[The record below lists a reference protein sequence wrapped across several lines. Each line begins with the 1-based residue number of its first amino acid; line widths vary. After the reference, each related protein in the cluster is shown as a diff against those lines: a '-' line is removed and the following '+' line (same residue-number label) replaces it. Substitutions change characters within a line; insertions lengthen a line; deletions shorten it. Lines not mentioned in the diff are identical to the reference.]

1 MSDARP
7 VGIFTPHEGAHYLHR
22 QTSAKVPRRF
32 VFFDTE
38 AYGAPHRR
46 RRAPAVAL
54 GRDGHGNLERCP
66 KDLDQSQ
73 AGSSHHP

>member
-1 MSDARP
+1 MTTARP
-7 VGIFTPHEGAHYLHR
+7 VNIFTPHEGAHYLHR

-38 AYGAPHRR
+38 AYRDHHAGGEHQRWR
-46 RRAPAVAL
+46 L
-54 GRDGHGNLERCP
+54 GVTATVTGTMP

-73 AGSSHHP
+73 AGSSHHS

>member
-38 AYGAPHRR
+38 AYRDRTPPASTSGGAW
-46 RRAPAVAL
+46 A
-54 GRDGHGNLERCP
+54 
-66 KDLDQSQ
+66 
-73 AGSSHHP
+73 